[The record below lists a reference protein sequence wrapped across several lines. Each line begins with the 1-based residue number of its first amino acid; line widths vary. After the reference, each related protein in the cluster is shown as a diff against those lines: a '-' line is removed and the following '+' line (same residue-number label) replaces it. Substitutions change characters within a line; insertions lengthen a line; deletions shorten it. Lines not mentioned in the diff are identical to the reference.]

1 MVEVVDELNLVV
13 CFRCGVKWVV
23 SPAKRGRRDL
33 LCVSCRMKPVKS
45 IQYGV
50 ERCVP
55 WHGDFTENDEPL
67 LNGVLF
73 MVGERSCLHRDCVN
87 PMHIVGWH
95 D

>member
-1 MVEVVDELNLVV
+1 MDENQVK
-13 CFRCGVKWVV
+13 CFRCGVAWVV
-23 SPAKRGRRDL
+23 SPSKRGRRDL
-33 LCVSCRMKPVKS
+33 LCVSCRMRPVRS

-55 WHGDFTENDEPL
+55 WHGDFSQLDEPM

-73 MVGERSCLHRDCVN
+73 MEGERSCGHGDCVN
-87 PMHIVGWH
+87 PIHIDGWH